1 MLYVTLPGD
10 FFTTKNTNSCQTEGM
25 RWQALWVLVTL
36 VACTESPGVSYTPAD
51 YQVALE
57 AVNGARTQAQTCT
70 SKSYPAAP
78 PLVWNG
84 LLGEVARA
92 RAEHIQQTG
101 EFSHYE
107 GGSSKPAVEIR
118 ARQVGY
124 RYRALGENLARGYA
138 EAREAVSAWLG
149 STQGHCDL
157 LMNPQFTEMGMVQRG
172 EYWVLVVGQPAP

>member
-10 FFTTKNTNSCQTEGM
+10 FFTTKNTHSCQTEGM

-51 YQVALE
+51 YQVALK
-57 AVNGARTQAQTCT
+57 AVNQARSQARTCT
-70 SKSYPAAP
+70 SKSYAAAP
-78 PLVWNG
+78 RLAWNG

-101 EFSHYE
+101 EFIHYE
-107 GGSSKPAVEIR
+107 GGSSEFAMVIR

-124 RYRALGENLARGYA
+124 RYRALGENLAKGYA
-138 EAREAVSAWLG
+138 EARDAVSAWLE
-149 STQGHCDL
+149 STKGHCDL
-157 LMNPQFTEMGMVQRG
+157 LMDPQYTEMGMVKRG